1 MSWNTYQ
8 RSENPSEQL
17 EKFLNILNSR
27 IQESESLPELM
38 TKDEAMKILK
48 CTQRTLRYYLHD
60 EKSLNYMMVG
70 RSVRIKRSDL
80 KDFIEKRMKTPG

>member
-1 MSWNTYQ
+1 MSWNTCQ

-17 EKFLNILNSR
+17 EKLLNILNSKL
-27 IQESESLPELM
+27 QESASLPELM
-38 TKDEAMKILK
+38 TKDEARGILK
-48 CTQRTLRYYLHD
+48 CSQRTLNYYLHD
-60 EKSLNYMMVG
+60 EKSLNYMLVG

>member
-1 MSWNTYQ
+1 MSWDTYQ
-8 RSENPSEQL
+8 RSENLSEQL
-17 EKFLNILNSR
+17 EKFLNILNPKL
-27 IQESESLPELM
+27 QESASLPELM

-48 CTQRTLRYYLHD
+48 CTHRTLRYFLLD
-60 EKSLNYMMVG
+60 EKSLNYMLVG